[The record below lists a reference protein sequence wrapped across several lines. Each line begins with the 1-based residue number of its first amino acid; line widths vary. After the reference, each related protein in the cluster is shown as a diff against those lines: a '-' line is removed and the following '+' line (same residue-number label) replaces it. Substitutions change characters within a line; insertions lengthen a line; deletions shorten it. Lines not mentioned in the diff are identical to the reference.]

1 MSSRKEIRD
10 GLLARKIS
18 AIVRTDDQSVAD
30 QAMAAA
36 VEGGFRVI
44 EFTLNTPGALELI
57 TQFRSM
63 DESLLVG
70 AGTIMTL
77 QATKEAVNAGAQF
90 IVSPICDPAVIRKAG
105 EMGVVSIP
113 GTQTPT
119 EMQNAHEAGADFV
132 KLFPAP
138 PNVAEYIRYVLGP
151 QPHLKIFPTSGVNL
165 DNMLEVLEAG
175 AAGVGFVGP
184 LFDPQSMRNR
194 NFDDIRER
202 AKKIVAL
209 LADL

>member
-10 GLLARKIS
+10 GLLARKIN
-18 AIVRTDDQSVAD
+18 AIVRTDDQSVAE

-70 AGTIMTL
+70 AGTVMTP
-77 QATKEAVNAGAQF
+77 QAAKEAVNAGAQF
-90 IVSPICDPAVIRKAG
+90 IVSPVCDSAVIREAG

-138 PNVAEYIRYVLGP
+138 TNVAEYIRYILGP

-184 LFDPQSMRNR
+184 LFDLQSMRNR

-202 AKKIVAL
+202 AEKIVAL

>member
-10 GLLARKIS
+10 SLLARKIS
-18 AIVRTDDQSVAD
+18 AIVRTDDQSVAE

-70 AGTIMTL
+70 AGTVMTP
-77 QATKEAVNAGAQF
+77 QAAKEAVNAGAQF
-90 IVSPICDPAVIRKAG
+90 IVSPVCDSAVIREAG

-138 PNVAEYIRYVLGP
+138 TNVAEYIRYILGP

-184 LFDPQSMRNR
+184 LFDLQSMRNR

-202 AKKIVAL
+202 AEKIVAQ
-209 LADL
+209 LANV

>member
-18 AIVRTDDQSVAD
+18 AIVRTDDQSVAE

-70 AGTIMTL
+70 AGTVMTP
-77 QATKEAVNAGAQF
+77 QAAKEAVNAGAQF
-90 IVSPICDPAVIRKAG
+90 IVSPVCDRAVIREVG

-138 PNVAEYIRYVLGP
+138 TNVAEYIRYILGP

-184 LFDPQSMRNR
+184 LFDLQSMRNR

-202 AKKIVAL
+202 AEKIVAL

>member
-18 AIVRTDDQSVAD
+18 AIVRTDDQSVAE

-70 AGTIMTL
+70 AGTVMTP
-77 QATKEAVNAGAQF
+77 QAAKEAVNAGAQF
-90 IVSPICDPAVIRKAG
+90 IVSPVCDSAVIREAG

-119 EMQNAHEAGADFV
+119 EMQHAHETGADFV

-184 LFDPQSMRNR
+184 LFDPQSMHNR

-202 AKKIVAL
+202 AEKIVAL

>member
-10 GLLARKIS
+10 SLLARKIS
-18 AIVRTDDQSVAD
+18 AIVRTDDQSVAE

-36 VEGGFRVI
+36 VEGGFRII
-44 EFTLNTPGALELI
+44 EFTLSTPGALELI

-63 DESLLVG
+63 DKSLLVG
-70 AGTIMTL
+70 AGTVMTP
-77 QATKEAVNAGAQF
+77 QAAKEAVNSGAQF
-90 IVSPICDPAVIRKAG
+90 IVSPVCDPTVIRKAG
-105 EMGVVSIP
+105 EMDVVSIP

-119 EMQNAHEAGADFV
+119 EMQRAHETGADFV

-165 DNMLEVLEAG
+165 DNMVAVLEAG

-202 AKKIVAL
+202 AEKIVAL
-209 LADL
+209 LANL

>member
-10 GLLARKIS
+10 GLLTRKIS
-18 AIVRTDDQSVAD
+18 AIVRTDDQSVAE

-36 VEGGFRVI
+36 VEGGFSVI

-70 AGTIMTL
+70 AGTVMTP
-77 QATKEAVNAGAQF
+77 QAAKEAVNAGAQF
-90 IVSPICDPAVIRKAG
+90 IVSPVCDSAVIREAG

-119 EMQNAHEAGADFV
+119 EMQHAHETGADFV

-184 LFDPQSMRNR
+184 LFDPQAMRNR

-202 AKKIVAL
+202 AEKIVAL
-209 LADL
+209 VADL

>member
-10 GLLARKIS
+10 SLLARKIS
-18 AIVRTDDQSVAD
+18 AIVRTDDQSVAE

-36 VEGGFRVI
+36 VEGGFRII
-44 EFTLNTPGALELI
+44 EFTLSTPGALELI

-70 AGTIMTL
+70 AGTVMTP
-77 QATKEAVNAGAQF
+77 QAAKEAVNSGAQF
-90 IVSPICDPAVIRKAG
+90 IVSPVCDPTVIRKAG
-105 EMGVVSIP
+105 EMDVVSIP

-119 EMQNAHEAGADFV
+119 EMQRAHETGADFV

-165 DNMLEVLEAG
+165 DNMVAVLEAG

-202 AKKIVAL
+202 AEKIVAL
-209 LADL
+209 LANL

>member
-18 AIVRTDDQSVAD
+18 AIVRTDDQSVAE

-36 VEGGFRVI
+36 VEGGFSVI

-70 AGTIMTL
+70 AGTVMTP
-77 QATKEAVNAGAQF
+77 QAAKEAVNAGAQF
-90 IVSPICDPAVIRKAG
+90 IVSPVCDSAVIREAG

-138 PNVAEYIRYVLGP
+138 TNVAEYIRYILGP

-184 LFDPQSMRNR
+184 LFDLQSMRNR

-202 AKKIVAL
+202 AEKIVAL

>member
-18 AIVRTDDQSVAD
+18 AIVRTDDQSVAK

-70 AGTIMTL
+70 AGTVMTP
-77 QATKEAVNAGAQF
+77 QAAKEAVNAGAQF
-90 IVSPICDPAVIRKAG
+90 IVSPVCDPAVIRKAG

-119 EMQNAHEAGADFV
+119 EMQHAHETGADFV

-184 LFDPQSMRNR
+184 LFDLQSMRNR
-194 NFDDIRER
+194 SFDDIRER
-202 AKKIVAL
+202 AEKIVAL

>member
-18 AIVRTDDQSVAD
+18 AIVRTDDQSVAE

-70 AGTIMTL
+70 AGTVMTP
-77 QATKEAVNAGAQF
+77 QAAKEAVNAGAQF
-90 IVSPICDPAVIRKAG
+90 IVSPVCDSAVIREAG

-138 PNVAEYIRYVLGP
+138 TNVAEYIRYILGP

-184 LFDPQSMRNR
+184 LFDPQAMRNR

-202 AKKIVAL
+202 AEKIVAL

>member
-18 AIVRTDDQSVAD
+18 AIVRTDDQSVAE

-36 VEGGFRVI
+36 VEGGFSVI

-70 AGTIMTL
+70 AGTVMTP
-77 QATKEAVNAGAQF
+77 QAAKEAVNAGAQF
-90 IVSPICDPAVIRKAG
+90 IVSPVCDPAVIREVG

-138 PNVAEYIRYVLGP
+138 TNVAEYIRYILGP

-184 LFDPQSMRNR
+184 LFNLQSMRNR

-202 AKKIVAL
+202 AEKIVAL

>member
-1 MSSRKEIRD
+1 MRSRKEIRD

-18 AIVRTDDQSVAD
+18 AIVRTDDQSVAEK
-30 QAMAAA
+30 AMAAA
-36 VEGGFRVI
+36 VEGGFRII
-44 EFTLNTPGALELI
+44 EFTLSTPGALELI

-63 DESLLVG
+63 HESLLVG
-70 AGTIMTL
+70 AGTVMTP
-77 QATKEAVNAGAQF
+77 QAAKEAVNSGAQF
-90 IVSPICDPAVIRKAG
+90 IVSPVCDPTVIRKAG
-105 EMGVVSIP
+105 EMEVVSIP

-119 EMQNAHEAGADFV
+119 EMQRAHETGADFV

-165 DNMLEVLEAG
+165 DNMVAVLEAG

-184 LFDPQSMRNR
+184 LFDPQSIRNR

-202 AKKIVAL
+202 AEKIVAL
-209 LADL
+209 LANL

>member
-18 AIVRTDDQSVAD
+18 AIVRTDDQSVAE

-36 VEGGFRVI
+36 VEGGFRGI

-70 AGTIMTL
+70 AGTFMTP
-77 QATKEAVNAGAQF
+77 QAAKEAVNAGAQF
-90 IVSPICDPAVIRKAG
+90 IVSPVCDSAVIREAG

-138 PNVAEYIRYVLGP
+138 TNVAEYIRYILGP

-175 AAGVGFVGP
+175 AAGAGFVRP
-184 LFDPQSMRNR
+184 LFDPQLMQDR
-194 NFDDIRER
+194 NFDAIRKR
-202 AKKIVAL
+202 ASQICDRLVQL
-209 LADL
+209 

>member
-10 GLLARKIS
+10 SLLARKIS
-18 AIVRTDDQSVAD
+18 AIVRTDDQSVAE

-57 TQFRSM
+57 TQFRST

-70 AGTIMTL
+70 AGTVMTP
-77 QATKEAVNAGAQF
+77 QAAKEAVNAGAQF
-90 IVSPICDPAVIRKAG
+90 IVSPVCDPAVIREVG

-138 PNVAEYIRYVLGP
+138 TNVAEYIRYILGP

-202 AKKIVAL
+202 AEKIVAL

>member
-18 AIVRTDDQSVAD
+18 AIVRTDDQSVAE

-70 AGTIMTL
+70 AGTVMTP
-77 QATKEAVNAGAQF
+77 QAAKEAVNAGAQF
-90 IVSPICDPAVIRKAG
+90 IVSPVCDPAVIREAG

-119 EMQNAHEAGADFV
+119 EMQRAHETGADFV

-165 DNMLEVLEAG
+165 DNMVEVLQAG

-184 LFDPQSMRNR
+184 LFDPQLMLNR

-202 AKKIVAL
+202 AEKIVAQ

>member
-18 AIVRTDDQSVAD
+18 AIVRTDDQSVAE

-36 VEGGFRVI
+36 VEGGFSVI

-70 AGTIMTL
+70 AGTVMTP
-77 QATKEAVNAGAQF
+77 QAAKEAVNAGAQF
-90 IVSPICDPAVIRKAG
+90 IVSPVCNPAVIREAG

-119 EMQNAHEAGADFV
+119 EMQHAHETGADFV

-165 DNMLEVLEAG
+165 DNMVEVLEAG

-184 LFDPQSMRNR
+184 LFDPQLMRNR

-202 AKKIVAL
+202 AEKIVAL

>member
-18 AIVRTDDQSVAD
+18 AIVRTDDQSVAE

-70 AGTIMTL
+70 AGTVMTP
-77 QATKEAVNAGAQF
+77 QAAKEAVNAGAQF
-90 IVSPICDPAVIRKAG
+90 IVSPVCDPAVIREVG

-138 PNVAEYIRYVLGP
+138 TNVAEYIRYILGP

>member
-18 AIVRTDDQSVAD
+18 AIVRADDQSVAE

-57 TQFRSM
+57 SQFRSM

-77 QATKEAVNAGAQF
+77 QAAKEAVNAGAQF
-90 IVSPICDPAVIRKAG
+90 IVSPVCDPAVIRKAG

>member
-10 GLLARKIS
+10 GLLARKIN
-18 AIVRTDDQSVAD
+18 AIVRTDDQSVAE

-57 TQFRSM
+57 TQFRST

-70 AGTIMTL
+70 AGTVMTP
-77 QATKEAVNAGAQF
+77 QAAKEAVNAGAQF
-90 IVSPICDPAVIRKAG
+90 IVSPVCNPAVIREVG

-138 PNVAEYIRYVLGP
+138 TNVADYIRYILGP

-175 AAGVGFVGP
+175 AAGAGFVRP
-184 LFDPQSMRNR
+184 LFDPQLMQDR
-194 NFDDIRER
+194 NFDAIRKR
-202 AKKIVAL
+202 ASQICDRLVQL
-209 LADL
+209 

>member
-10 GLLARKIS
+10 GLLSRKIS
-18 AIVRTDDQSVAD
+18 AIVRTDDQSVAEK
-30 QAMAAA
+30 AMAAA
-36 VEGGFRVI
+36 VEGGFRII
-44 EFTLNTPGALELI
+44 EFTLSTPGALELI

-63 DESLLVG
+63 DKSLLVG
-70 AGTIMTL
+70 AGTVMTP
-77 QATKEAVNAGAQF
+77 QAAKEAVNSGAQF
-90 IVSPICDPAVIRKAG
+90 IVSPVYDPAVIRKAG

-119 EMQNAHEAGADFV
+119 EMQRAHETGADFV

-165 DNMLEVLEAG
+165 DNMVTVLEAG

-194 NFDDIRER
+194 NFEDIRER
-202 AKKIVAL
+202 AEKIVAL
-209 LADL
+209 LANL

>member
-18 AIVRTDDQSVAD
+18 AIVRTDDQSVAE

-70 AGTIMTL
+70 AGTVMTP
-77 QATKEAVNAGAQF
+77 QAAKEAVNAGAQF
-90 IVSPICDPAVIRKAG
+90 IVSPVCNPAVIREVG

-138 PNVAEYIRYVLGP
+138 TNVAEYIRYILGP

-184 LFDPQSMRNR
+184 LFDLQSMRNR

-202 AKKIVAL
+202 AEKIVAL

>member
-18 AIVRTDDQSVAD
+18 AIVRTDDQSVAE

-70 AGTIMTL
+70 AGTVMTP
-77 QATKEAVNAGAQF
+77 QAAKEAVNAGAQF
-90 IVSPICDPAVIRKAG
+90 IVSPVCDPAVIREAG

-119 EMQNAHEAGADFV
+119 EMQRAHETGADFV

-165 DNMLEVLEAG
+165 DNMVEVLEAG

-184 LFDPQSMRNR
+184 LFDPQSMLNR

-202 AKKIVAL
+202 AEKIVAQ

>member
-10 GLLARKIS
+10 GLLARKIN
-18 AIVRTDDQSVAD
+18 AIVRTDDQSVAE

-70 AGTIMTL
+70 AGTVMTP
-77 QATKEAVNAGAQF
+77 QAAKEAVNAGAQF
-90 IVSPICDPAVIRKAG
+90 IVSPVCDPAVIREVG

-138 PNVAEYIRYVLGP
+138 TNVAEYIRYILGP

-184 LFDPQSMRNR
+184 LFNLQSMRNR

-202 AKKIVAL
+202 AEKIVAL

>member
-18 AIVRTDDQSVAD
+18 AIVRTDDQSVAE

-70 AGTIMTL
+70 AGTVMTP
-77 QATKEAVNAGAQF
+77 QAAKEAVNAGAQF
-90 IVSPICDPAVIRKAG
+90 IVSPVCASAVIREAG

-138 PNVAEYIRYVLGP
+138 TNVAEYIRYILGP

-184 LFDPQSMRNR
+184 LFDLQSMRNR

-202 AKKIVAL
+202 AEKIVAL

>member
-10 GLLARKIS
+10 SLLARKIS
-18 AIVRTDDQSVAD
+18 AIVRTDDQSVAE

-36 VEGGFRVI
+36 VEGGFRII
-44 EFTLNTPGALELI
+44 EFTLSTPGALELI

-70 AGTIMTL
+70 AGTVMTP
-77 QATKEAVNAGAQF
+77 QAAKEAVNSGAQF
-90 IVSPICDPAVIRKAG
+90 IVSPVCDPTVIRKAG
-105 EMGVVSIP
+105 EMDVVSIP

-119 EMQNAHEAGADFV
+119 EMQRAHESGADFV

-165 DNMLEVLEAG
+165 DNMVAVLEAG

-202 AKKIVAL
+202 AEKIVAL
-209 LADL
+209 LANL

>member
-10 GLLARKIS
+10 GLLTRKIS
-18 AIVRTDDQSVAD
+18 AIVRTDDQSVAE

-36 VEGGFRVI
+36 VEGGFSVI

-70 AGTIMTL
+70 AGTVMTP
-77 QATKEAVNAGAQF
+77 QAAKEAVNAGAQF
-90 IVSPICDPAVIRKAG
+90 IVSPVCDSAVIREAG

-119 EMQNAHEAGADFV
+119 EMQHAHETGADFV

-175 AAGVGFVGP
+175 AAGIGFVGP
-184 LFDPQSMRNR
+184 LFDLQSMRNR

-202 AKKIVAL
+202 AEKIVAL

>member
-18 AIVRTDDQSVAD
+18 AIVRTDDQSVAE

-36 VEGGFRVI
+36 VEGGFSVI

-70 AGTIMTL
+70 AGTVMTP
-77 QATKEAVNAGAQF
+77 QAAKEAVNAGAQF
-90 IVSPICDPAVIRKAG
+90 VVSPVFDPAVIKEAG
-105 EMGVVSIP
+105 DMGVVSIP

-119 EMQNAHEAGADFV
+119 EMQHAHETGADFV

-184 LFDPQSMRNR
+184 LFDLQSMRNR

-202 AKKIVAL
+202 AEKIVAL

>member
-18 AIVRTDDQSVAD
+18 AIVRTDDQSVAE

-70 AGTIMTL
+70 AGTVMTP
-77 QATKEAVNAGAQF
+77 QAAKEAVNAGAQF
-90 IVSPICDPAVIRKAG
+90 IVSPVCDSAVIREAG

-138 PNVAEYIRYVLGP
+138 TNVAEYIRYILGP

-184 LFDPQSMRNR
+184 LFNLQSIRNR

-202 AKKIVAL
+202 AEKIVAL

>member
-18 AIVRTDDQSVAD
+18 AIVRTDDQSVAE

-70 AGTIMTL
+70 AGTVMTP
-77 QATKEAVNAGAQF
+77 QAAKEAVNAGAQF
-90 IVSPICDPAVIRKAG
+90 IVSPVCNPAIIREVG

-138 PNVAEYIRYVLGP
+138 TNVAEYIRYILGP

-184 LFDPQSMRNR
+184 LFDLQSMRNR

-202 AKKIVAL
+202 AEKIVAL

>member
-10 GLLARKIS
+10 GLLARKII
-18 AIVRTDDQSVAD
+18 AIVRTDDQSVAE

-70 AGTIMTL
+70 AGTVMTP
-77 QATKEAVNAGAQF
+77 QAAKEAVNAGAQF
-90 IVSPICDPAVIRKAG
+90 IVSPVCNPAVIRKVG

-138 PNVAEYIRYVLGP
+138 TNVAEYIRYILGP

-184 LFDPQSMRNR
+184 LFDLQSMRNR

-202 AKKIVAL
+202 AEKIVAL

>member
-18 AIVRTDDQSVAD
+18 AIVRTDDQSVAE

-70 AGTIMTL
+70 AGTVMTP
-77 QATKEAVNAGAQF
+77 QAAKEAVNAGAQF
-90 IVSPICDPAVIRKAG
+90 IVSPVCDPAVIREVG

-138 PNVAEYIRYVLGP
+138 TNVAEYIRYILGP

-202 AKKIVAL
+202 AEKIVAL

>member
-18 AIVRTDDQSVAD
+18 AIVRTDDQSVAE

-63 DESLLVG
+63 DESLLIG
-70 AGTIMTL
+70 AGTVMTP
-77 QATKEAVNAGAQF
+77 QAAKEAVNAGAQF
-90 IVSPICDPAVIRKAG
+90 IVSPVCDPAVIREAG

-138 PNVAEYIRYVLGP
+138 TNVAEYIRYILGP

-184 LFDPQSMRNR
+184 LFDLQSMRNR

-202 AKKIVAL
+202 AEKIVAL

>member
-194 NFDDIRER
+194 NFDDIRDR

>member
-1 MSSRKEIRD
+1 MSSRKKIRD

-18 AIVRTDDQSVAD
+18 AIVRTDDQSVAE

-36 VEGGFRVI
+36 VEGGFKVI

-70 AGTIMTL
+70 AGTVMTP

-90 IVSPICDPAVIRKAG
+90 IVSPVCDSAVIREAG

-119 EMQNAHEAGADFV
+119 EMQHAHETGADFV

-184 LFDPQSMRNR
+184 LFDLQSMRNR

-202 AKKIVAL
+202 AEKIVAL

>member
-10 GLLARKIS
+10 SLLARKIS
-18 AIVRTDDQSVAD
+18 AIVRTDDQSVAE

-57 TQFRSM
+57 TQFRST

-70 AGTIMTL
+70 AGTIMTP
-77 QATKEAVNAGAQF
+77 QAAKEAVNAGAQF
-90 IVSPICDPAVIRKAG
+90 IVSPVCDPAVIREVG

-138 PNVAEYIRYVLGP
+138 TNVAEYIRYILGP

-184 LFDPQSMRNR
+184 LFDLQSMRNR

-202 AKKIVAL
+202 AEKIVAL